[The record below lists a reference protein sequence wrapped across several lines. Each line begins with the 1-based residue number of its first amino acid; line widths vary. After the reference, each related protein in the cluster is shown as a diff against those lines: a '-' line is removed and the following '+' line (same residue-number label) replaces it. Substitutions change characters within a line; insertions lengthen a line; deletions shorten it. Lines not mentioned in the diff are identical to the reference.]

1 MGDEITMH
9 GYRVLTFAECTTI
22 MLAELVVTSGLGSS
36 IEYMG
41 VVMEWFGYGMVL
53 VWVWNGFG
61 MGMEWLWHGIGSR

>member
-1 MGDEITMH
+1 
-9 GYRVLTFAECTTI
+9 
-22 MLAELVVTSGLGSS
+22 MLAELAVTSGLGSS

-41 VVMEWFGYGMVL
+41 VIMEWFGYGMVL